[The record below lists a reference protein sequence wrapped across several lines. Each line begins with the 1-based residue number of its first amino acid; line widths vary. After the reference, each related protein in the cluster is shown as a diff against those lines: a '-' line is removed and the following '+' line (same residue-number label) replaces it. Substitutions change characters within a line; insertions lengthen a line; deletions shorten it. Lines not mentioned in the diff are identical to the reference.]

1 MARWT
6 CLDVPSHCDIC
17 EGCAADPWLNLQSNV
32 KLHAQME
39 QWILG
44 PTGALPEWTSQV
56 TQWAPFLFERR
67 CRQQCLRLT
76 AFGVSHALNAAQ
88 ADLVESKYG
97 RLKRDADRQVML
109 AQSSGNEVQLAE
121 AHNAKARV
129 EERFQ
134 ADKEVWVG
142 RMKIEHAKLVRSS
155 ESLLPLADALMAKTC
170 KSEALLEVGFE
181 GETGFGAAVT
191 QSFFSQCALELARR
205 SEEFPMWV
213 DGPASVDEYLFSK
226 RGLGIQPLAA
236 SDPRLAAVCQ
246 RFRFLGRLMAK
257 ALREGFLVPLALS
270 RDVFQVLQGECLS
283 RRSLP
288 KPGDQWN
295 GEVVGALAQ
304 FAEDVAAGCD
314 GDALAQD
321 PKWAKTYLKAPYEM
335 SFYEAVSTGGLSFLA
350 EGNAGLELVPG
361 GEGRAL
367 ALENLA
373 EFLDLAEAFW
383 LLDGISAQVQAL
395 RSGIDDVFPVHSLRS
410 FTSDDLQKIIC
421 GERNVEWTKEQLKS
435 QFEWTRGLHPDRTP
449 ASWLI
454 DVLVEMGPNER
465 SVFLDF
471 VTSCPS
477 LPPGGLKSLSIVV
490 TLLTDGTSSSL
501 PRSRACANT
510 VYLPKYESKTQLQ
523 EKLATALQNFHGMHE
538 T

>member
-1 MARWT
+1 
-6 CLDVPSHCDIC
+6 
-17 EGCAADPWLNLQSNV
+17 
-32 KLHAQME
+32 
-39 QWILG
+39 
-44 PTGALPEWTSQV
+44 
-56 TQWAPFLFERR
+56 
-67 CRQQCLRLT
+67 
-76 AFGVSHALNAAQ
+76 
-88 ADLVESKYG
+88 
-97 RLKRDADRQVML
+97 
-109 AQSSGNEVQLAE
+109 
-121 AHNAKARV
+121 
-129 EERFQ
+129 
-134 ADKEVWVG
+134 
-142 RMKIEHAKLVRSS
+142 
-155 ESLLPLADALMAKTC
+155 
-170 KSEALLEVGFE
+170 
-181 GETGFGAAVT
+181 
-191 QSFFSQCALELARR
+191 
-205 SEEFPMWV
+205 
-213 DGPASVDEYLFSK
+213 
-226 RGLGIQPLAA
+226 
-236 SDPRLAAVCQ
+236 
-246 RFRFLGRLMAK
+246 
-257 ALREGFLVPLALS
+257 
-270 RDVFQVLQGECLS
+270 
-283 RRSLP
+283 
-288 KPGDQWN
+288 
-295 GEVVGALAQ
+295 
-304 FAEDVAAGCD
+304 
-314 GDALAQD
+314 
-321 PKWAKTYLKAPYEM
+321 M

-350 EGNAGLELVPG
+350 EGNAGLELVRG

-395 RSGIDDVFPVHSLRS
+395 RSGINDVFPVHSLRS